1 MRYHHTP
8 IKASILSQLLVRED
22 LVLTLWVGTC
32 RDLGIDVP
40 VSNFYESIY
49 HLRDEGL
56 VQYKSRELTD
66 DKLEQLLNELA
77 EGEMKIH
84 DGDEEA
90 GMVYLTATGRAH
102 AELYSLKELIP
113 PSRLRDGGKAN
124 S

>member
-1 MRYHHTP
+1 MRYRHTP

-66 DKLEQLLNELA
+66 EKLEQLLNELTDRKMQTN
-77 EGEMKIH
+77 EE
-84 DGDEEA
+84 DEEA
-90 GMVYLTATGRAH
+90 GLVRLTSIGRTQASM
-102 AELYSLKELIP
+102 L
-113 PSRLRDGGKAN
+113 
-124 S
+124 